1 MSGTEWEPAGEERE
15 LRAGE
20 YVLGTLDAADA
31 AAVAAE
37 ARRDPAL
44 AAAIDAWQVRLAP
57 LVALVEPV
65 APPPDLWARIA
76 EDLHLSPPQR
86 VKPPASWRRR
96 WQDARLWRWTTG
108 ASLAAA
114 AALLA
119 VTLLRAPAEHR
130 AAALLPVGGAKVA
143 FLADA
148 LPAGGLRLTALAPAS
163 VPSGRDLEL
172 WALPPGATRPVSL
185 GVLPA
190 TQRLVVR
197 HPGVRLAL
205 GTQLMV
211 SLEPK
216 GGSPT
221 GLPTGP
227 VLFAGSL
234 TD

>member
-1 MSGTEWEPAGEERE
+1 MSGTEREPGEERE

-20 YVLGTLDAADA
+20 YVLGTLDATDA
-31 AAVAAE
+31 AVVATE
-37 ARRDPAL
+37 ARRDQAL
-44 AAAIDAWQVRLAP
+44 AAAIEAWQARLAP
-57 LVALVEPV
+57 LAGLVEPV

-76 EDLHLSPPQR
+76 EDLGLTVSR
-86 VKPPASWRRR
+86 RARPPASWRRT
-96 WQDARLWRWTTG
+96 WQDAALWRWTTG
-108 ASLAAA
+108 VSFAA

-119 VTLLRAPAEHR
+119 VTLLRSPVEHR

-148 LPAGGLRLTALAPAS
+148 LPAGGLRLSAVAPAS

-172 WALPPGATRPVSL
+172 WALPPGATRPVAL

-221 GLPTGP
+221 GQPTGP